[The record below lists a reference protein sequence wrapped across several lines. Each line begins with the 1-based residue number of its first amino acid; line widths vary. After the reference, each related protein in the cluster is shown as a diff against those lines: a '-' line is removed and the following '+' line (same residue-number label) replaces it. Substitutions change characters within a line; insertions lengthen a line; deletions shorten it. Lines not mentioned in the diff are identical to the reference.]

1 MVGQLAVTLNHEI
14 NSPLAAISGNAELL
28 ARLLKDAP
36 PEVDRPFIW
45 GGEWWSAITETGV
58 NGDASVAT
66 KEKGEKLLEAT
77 VDALVKIIKAA
88 KAWEIRKR
96 KDHH

>member
-1 MVGQLAVTLNHEI
+1 M
-14 NSPLAAISGNAELL
+14 
-28 ARLLKDAP
+28 
-36 PEVDRPFIW
+36 
-45 GGEWWSAITETGV
+45 
-58 NGDASVAT
+58 NGDASIAT